1 MSDHNQDA
9 SADLLIC
16 HRCGAQLTAG
26 EGSFYVVNIEAFAD
40 PTPPRID
47 TDEPIESIA
56 ADIDDLVRRMKDFSE
71 QELMDQVYRRL
82 TLTLCA
88 SCNQAWMDNPTG

>member
-1 MSDHNQDA
+1 MSIPDPA
-9 SADLLIC
+9 TSSGLLIC

-40 PTPPRID
+40 PTPPRVD
-47 TDEPIESIA
+47 TAEPIEAIA

-88 SCNQAWMDNPTG
+88 SCHQTWMDNPTG

>member
-1 MSDHNQDA
+1 MSFPDQET
-9 SADLLIC
+9 SPGLLIC

-40 PTPPRID
+40 PTPPRVD
-47 TDEPIESIA
+47 SDESVEAIA
-56 ADIDDLVRRMKDFSE
+56 ADIEDLIRRMKDFSE

-88 SCNQAWMDNPTG
+88 PCHQTWMDNPTG